1 MPTPTDAQKL
11 QISAFQGLLFYILAN
26 PITFRVMDGLV
37 TSVTGPYTT
46 FRIFENGVP
55 TGFGLLVH
63 SAVFFAVTLGL
74 MYV

>member
-1 MPTPTDAQKL
+1 MPSPTDLQKL
-11 QISAFQGLLFYILAN
+11 QISAFQGLLFYIVAN
-26 PITFRVMDGLV
+26 PITFRVVDGLV
-37 TSVTGPYTT
+37 TSLTGPYTR

-63 SAVFFAVTLGL
+63 AAVFFAVTLGL